1 MINNFKKLK
10 FYIKF
15 KNLHKSKKTILI
27 KKRRKTKNQ
36 KRINKK
42 IIPKK
47 QCSKD

>member
-27 KKRRKTKNQ
+27 IILYKLLIKFIIYLILFEKN
-36 KRINKK
+36 
-42 IIPKK
+42 
-47 QCSKD
+47 